1 MRKSIAILAVV
12 GIGIYV
18 AFSSVYT
25 VSEVEQVIITQ
36 FGKPVGEPVTSA
48 GLKLKVPFIQDVN
61 PIDKRVLEWDG
72 NPSDMPTKD
81 KLYISVDLFARWRI
95 TEPLQYF
102 LRLRDER
109 SAQSRLDDIL
119 GSETRNAVAKHE
131 LIEIIRTTKDRVPLR
146 DARLTDA
153 ERDLGSLVPIQK
165 GRKLVEQE
173 IFAAAAEKVR
183 VFGIE
188 LLDIRFKRINYNE
201 SVRPKIYDRMISERR
216 QIAERFLSEGNGEA
230 ARIRGNRVR
239 DLNKIQSEA
248 YRQVEE
254 IRGVADAKATEIY
267 ARAYNQSP
275 EAADFYEFTRTM
287 QAYKTIIARPEHH
300 PGPFHGQRS
309 VQVPEGHG
317 PRWRRRL
324 SPGFRRKPMTM
335 IARHRRLT
343 CAWPG
348 RSRVQG
354 IDYKRVVVCRLPG
367 CSSPERGAFGEE
379 LVVAHVV

>member
-1 MRKSIAILAVV
+1 MNTTKQLVGLVV
-12 GIGIYV
+12 LGIIFYV
-18 AFSSVYT
+18 LMGSVYT

-36 FGKPVGEPVTSA
+36 FGKPVGEPVTEA
-48 GLKLKVPFIQDVN
+48 GLKFKIPFIQEVN

-81 KLYISVDLFARWRI
+81 KLYITVDLFARWRI
-95 TEPLQYF
+95 TDPLQYF

-131 LIEIIRTTKDRVPLR
+131 LIEIIRTTRDRIPLR
-146 DARLTDA
+146 DSLLTDA
-153 ERDLGSLVPIQK
+153 ERELDMGLLVPIQK
-165 GRKLVEQE
+165 GRKFVELE
-173 IFAAAAEKVR
+173 IFNAAAEKVR

-230 ARIRGNRVR
+230 ARISGNRVR

-248 YRQVEE
+248 YREVEE

-267 ARAYNQSP
+267 ASAYNQSS
-275 EAADFYEFTRTM
+275 ESVEFYEFTRTM
-287 QAYKTIIARPEHH
+287 EAYKSVIAEDT
-300 PGPFHGQRS
+300 
-309 VQVPEGHG
+309 
-317 PRWRRRL
+317 
-324 SPGFRRKPMTM
+324 TM
-335 IARHRRLT
+335 ILST
-343 CAWPG
+343 NNDLFKFLKG
-348 RSRVQG
+348 M
-354 IDYKRVVVCRLPG
+354 
-367 CSSPERGAFGEE
+367 SPEIKSDS
-379 LVVAHVV
+379 VD

>member
-1 MRKSIAILAVV
+1 MNRIKQLAVF
-12 GIGIYV
+12 GLLIIGAYLLMG
-18 AFSSVYT
+18 ALYT
-25 VSEVEQVIITQ
+25 VSEVEQMIITQ
-36 FGKPVGEPVTSA
+36 FGKPVGVPVTSA
-48 GLKLKVPFIQDVN
+48 GLKVKVPFIQEVN

-72 NPSDMPTKD
+72 SPSDMPTKD

-95 TEPLQYF
+95 TDPLQYF

-131 LIEIIRTTKDRVPLR
+131 LIEIIRTTKDREPLR
-146 DARLTDA
+146 DALMTDV
-153 ERDLGSLVPIQK
+153 ERKQNMGSLVPIQK

-173 IFAAAAEKVR
+173 IYTAAAEKVR

-248 YRQVEE
+248 YQAVEE
-254 IRGVADAKATEIY
+254 IRGVADGKATEIY
-267 ARAYNQSP
+267 AGAYNQSR
-275 EAADFYEFTRTM
+275 EAAAFYEFTRTM
-287 QAYKTIIARPEHH
+287 QAYRSIISENSTLVLSTDSDLFKFLKGMSPDDNAALAR
-300 PGPFHGQRS
+300 RS
-309 VQVPEGHG
+309 GG
-317 PRWRRRL
+317 
-324 SPGFRRKPMTM
+324 
-335 IARHRRLT
+335 
-343 CAWPG
+343 
-348 RSRVQG
+348 SR
-354 IDYKRVVVCRLPG
+354 
-367 CSSPERGAFGEE
+367 
-379 LVVAHVV
+379 

>member
-1 MRKSIAILAVV
+1 MTVFIVA
-12 GIGIYV
+12 GIGMYV
-18 AFSSVYT
+18 LAASVYT

-36 FGKPVGEPVTSA
+36 FGKPVGTPVTTS
-48 GLKLKVPFIQDVN
+48 GLKIKLPFIQDVN

-72 NPSDMPTKD
+72 SPSDMPTKD

-95 TEPLQYF
+95 TDPLQYF

-146 DARLTDA
+146 DAIIGDA
-153 ERDLGSLVPIQK
+153 AQELDMGSLVPIQK
-165 GRKLVEQE
+165 GRTLVEQE
-173 IFAAAAEKVR
+173 IFTAAAEKVL

-248 YRQVEE
+248 YREVEE
-254 IRGVADAKATEIY
+254 IRGLADAKATEIY
-267 ARAYNQSP
+267 ASAYNQSR
-275 EAADFYEFTRTM
+275 EAVEFYEFTRTM
-287 QAYKTIIARPEHH
+287 QSYESIMAENTTLLVSTDSDLFKFLKGMA
-300 PGPFHGQRS
+300 PGGNR
-309 VQVPEGHG
+309 
-317 PRWRRRL
+317 
-324 SPGFRRKPMTM
+324 
-335 IARHRRLT
+335 
-343 CAWPG
+343 
-348 RSRVQG
+348 
-354 IDYKRVVVCRLPG
+354 
-367 CSSPERGAFGEE
+367 
-379 LVVAHVV
+379 

>member
-1 MRKSIAILAVV
+1 MKISQIAILAIVV
-12 GIGIYV
+12 IGSYV
-18 AFSSVYT
+18 VMSSVYT
-25 VSEVEQVIITQ
+25 VNEVEQMIITQ
-36 FGKPVGEPVTSA
+36 FGKPVGEPVTTA
-48 GLKLKVPFIQDVN
+48 GLKFKVPFVQEVN

-95 TEPLQYF
+95 VDPLQYF

-119 GSETRNAVAKHE
+119 GSETRNAIAKHE

-146 DARLTDA
+146 DTFLTEE
-153 ERDLGSLVPIQK
+153 ERKLDMGALVPIQK
-165 GRKLVEQE
+165 GRKMVEQE

-248 YRQVEE
+248 YREVEE

-275 EAADFYEFTRTM
+275 QAVEFYEFTRTM
-287 QAYKTIIARPEHH
+287 QAYDSIIADNTTLVLSTDSDLFKFLK
-300 PGPFHGQRS
+300 GM
-309 VQVPEGHG
+309 
-317 PRWRRRL
+317 
-324 SPGFRRKPMTM
+324 SPGGK
-335 IARHRRLT
+335 
-343 CAWPG
+343 
-348 RSRVQG
+348 
-354 IDYKRVVVCRLPG
+354 
-367 CSSPERGAFGEE
+367 
-379 LVVAHVV
+379 

>member
-1 MRKSIAILAVV
+1 MSSIKSFVVLALIVLS
-12 GIGIYV
+12 
-18 AFSSVYT
+18 AFVLKNALYT

-36 FGKPVGEPVTSA
+36 FGKPVGEPVVDA
-48 GLKLKVPFIQDVN
+48 GLNMKIPFIQEVN
-61 PIDKRVLEWDG
+61 AIDKRVLEWDG
-72 NPSDMPTKD
+72 DPSDMPTKD

-131 LIEIIRTTKDRVPLR
+131 LIEIIRTTKNREPLQ
-146 DARLTDA
+146 DAFLKDA
-153 ERDLGSLVPIQK
+153 DADLKVGAPVPIKK

-173 IFAAAAEKVR
+173 IFMAAAEKVR

-201 SVRPKIYDRMISERR
+201 SVRPKIYERMISERR

-230 ARIRGNRVR
+230 ARIRGDRVR

-254 IRGVADAKATEIY
+254 IRGLADAKATEIY
-267 ARAYNQSP
+267 ALAYNQNSH
-275 EAADFYEFTRTM
+275 AINLYEFTRTM
-287 QAYKTIIARPEHH
+287 QSYSTIISDNTTLVLSTKSDLFKFLNGVQ
-300 PGPFHGQRS
+300 PGVSIEKKAIQKIKKNNNP
-309 VQVPEGHG
+309 
-317 PRWRRRL
+317 
-324 SPGFRRKPMTM
+324 
-335 IARHRRLT
+335 
-343 CAWPG
+343 
-348 RSRVQG
+348 
-354 IDYKRVVVCRLPG
+354 
-367 CSSPERGAFGEE
+367 
-379 LVVAHVV
+379 

>member
-1 MRKSIAILAVV
+1 MKTGHVAILVAAVV
-12 GIGIYV
+12 AAYV
-18 AFSSVYT
+18 VMSSVYT
-25 VSEVEQVIITQ
+25 VSEVEQMIITQ
-36 FGKPVGEPVTSA
+36 FGKPVGEPVTTA
-48 GLKLKVPFIQDVN
+48 GLKIKVPFIQDIN

-95 TEPLQYF
+95 TDPLQYF

-131 LIEIIRTTKDRVPLR
+131 LIEIIRTTRDRVPLR
-146 DARLTDA
+146 DALLTQA
-153 ERDLGSLVPIQK
+153 ESDMGALVPIQK
-165 GRKLVEQE
+165 GRVQVERE

-239 DLNKIQSEA
+239 ELNRIQSEA

-254 IRGVADAKATEIY
+254 IRGVADAKATEID

-275 EAADFYEFTRTM
+275 EAAEFFEFTRTM
-287 QAYKTIIARPEHH
+287 RSYKSIIAANTTLL
-300 PGPFHGQRS
+300 
-309 VQVPEGHG
+309 
-317 PRWRRRL
+317 L
-324 SPGFRRKPMTM
+324 STDSDLFKFLKGM
-335 IARHRRLT
+335 
-343 CAWPG
+343 
-348 RSRVQG
+348 
-354 IDYKRVVVCRLPG
+354 
-367 CSSPERGAFGEE
+367 SPPDGVDIPTQAFG
-379 LVVAHVV
+379 VK

>member
-1 MRKSIAILAVV
+1 MNRFIRIAGVLIF
-12 GIGIYV
+12 V
-18 AFSSVYT
+18 AAIFVAMSSVYT
-25 VSEVEQVIITQ
+25 VNEVEQVIITQ
-36 FGKPVGEPVTSA
+36 FGKPVGEPVTEA
-48 GLKLKVPFIQDVN
+48 GLKVKLPFIQEVN
-61 PIDKRVLEWDG
+61 AIDKRVLEWDG

-81 KLYISVDLFARWRI
+81 KLYISVDLYARWRI
-95 TEPLQYF
+95 TEPLAYF

-131 LIEIIRTTKDRVPLR
+131 LIEIIRTTKGRVPLR
-146 DARLTDA
+146 DTLLTEA
-153 ERDLGSLVPIQK
+153 ERQQDIGSLVPIEK
-165 GRKLVEQE
+165 GRAVVEKQ
-173 IFAAAAEKVR
+173 IFTAAAEKVR

-267 ARAYNQSP
+267 SNAYNQSP
-275 EAADFYEFTRTM
+275 ESVSFYEFTRTM
-287 QAYKTIIARPEHH
+287 RAYQQMIGENTTLVMSTDSDVFKFLKGVRPDS
-300 PGPFHGQRS
+300 PA
-309 VQVPEGHG
+309 VP
-317 PRWRRRL
+317 
-324 SPGFRRKPMTM
+324 
-335 IARHRRLT
+335 
-343 CAWPG
+343 
-348 RSRVQG
+348 Q
-354 IDYKRVVVCRLPG
+354 
-367 CSSPERGAFGEE
+367 
-379 LVVAHVV
+379 

>member
-1 MRKSIAILAVV
+1 MNRLPALMALA
-12 GIGIYV
+12 
-18 AFSSVYT
+18 AALAFLLFSSIYT
-25 VSEVEQVIITQ
+25 VTEVEQMIITQ
-36 FGKPVGEPVTSA
+36 FGKPVGEPITTS
-48 GLKLKVPFIQDVN
+48 GLKLKIPFIQQVN

-95 TEPLQYF
+95 TDPLQYF

-131 LIEIIRTTKDRVPLR
+131 LIEIIRTTRDRVPLR
-146 DARLTDA
+146 DALLTDA
-153 ERDLGSLVPIQK
+153 ERDLNMGALVPIQK
-165 GRKLVEQE
+165 GRQLVEQE
-173 IFAAAAEKVR
+173 IFRSAAEKVQ

-254 IRGVADAKATEIY
+254 IRGLADAKATEVY
-267 ARAYNQSP
+267 ASAYNQSA
-275 EAADFYEFTRTM
+275 ESVAFYEFTRTM
-287 QAYKTIIARPEHH
+287 ESYKFIIAENTTLVLSTDSELFKFMKGMD
-300 PGPFHGQRS
+300 PGNGDAQ
-309 VQVPEGHG
+309 
-317 PRWRRRL
+317 
-324 SPGFRRKPMTM
+324 
-335 IARHRRLT
+335 
-343 CAWPG
+343 
-348 RSRVQG
+348 
-354 IDYKRVVVCRLPG
+354 
-367 CSSPERGAFGEE
+367 
-379 LVVAHVV
+379 

>member
-1 MRKSIAILAVV
+1 MNRITQVAILVILAV
-12 GIGIYV
+12 GAYTPMSAI
-18 AFSSVYT
+18 YT
-25 VSEVEQVIITQ
+25 VSEVEQAIITQ
-36 FGKPVGEPVTSA
+36 FGKPVGAPVTTA
-48 GLKLKVPFIQDVN
+48 GLKIKVPFIQDVN

-95 TEPLQYF
+95 TDPLQYF

-146 DARLTDA
+146 DTLLTA
-153 ERDLGSLVPIQK
+153 EREQDIGLLVPIQK
-165 GRKLVEQE
+165 GRQLVEQE

-201 SVRPKIYDRMISERR
+201 SVRPKIYERMISERR

-254 IRGVADAKATEIY
+254 IRGTADAKAAEIY
-267 ARAYNQSP
+267 ASAYNQSP
-275 EAADFYEFTRTM
+275 ESVSFYEFTRTM
-287 QAYKTIIARPEHH
+287 QSYMSIIATNTTLVLSTNSDLFKFLKGMAPDAEI
-300 PGPFHGQRS
+300 
-309 VQVPEGHG
+309 VPQ
-317 PRWRRRL
+317 P
-324 SPGFRRKPMTM
+324 
-335 IARHRRLT
+335 
-343 CAWPG
+343 
-348 RSRVQG
+348 
-354 IDYKRVVVCRLPG
+354 
-367 CSSPERGAFGEE
+367 
-379 LVVAHVV
+379 HVPPN

>member
-1 MRKSIAILAVV
+1 MKSIKSLAIAVVV
-12 GIGIYV
+12 GIGAYLLIN
-18 AFSSVYT
+18 SMYT

-36 FGKPVGEPVTSA
+36 FGKPVGDPVTTA
-48 GLKLKVPFIQDVN
+48 GLKFKVPFIQDVN

-95 TEPLQYF
+95 TDPLQYF

-146 DARLTDA
+146 DALLTDA
-153 ERDLGSLVPIQK
+153 ERDVGSLVPIYK
-165 GRKLVEQE
+165 GRQQVEQE
-173 IFAAAAEKVR
+173 IFAAAAEKVQ
-183 VFGIE
+183 VFGIA

-248 YRQVEE
+248 YREVEE

-275 EAADFYEFTRTM
+275 EAVGFYEFTRTM
-287 QAYKTIIARPEHH
+287 QSYKSIIGAGTTLVLSTDSDLFKFLKGMTPGGGFGSAR
-300 PGPFHGQRS
+300 S
-309 VQVPEGHG
+309 
-317 PRWRRRL
+317 
-324 SPGFRRKPMTM
+324 
-335 IARHRRLT
+335 
-343 CAWPG
+343 
-348 RSRVQG
+348 
-354 IDYKRVVVCRLPG
+354 
-367 CSSPERGAFGEE
+367 FGKTR
-379 LVVAHVV
+379 